1 MLSGNNSFTVLSH
14 VLKFFVYLFAETAKR
29 RQKNHS
35 AHRTDLLEETGHS
48 LDLNPASK
56 CMYYHRYRY
65 VVCIVTAAI
74 STLLLVLLLATV
86 HTALLQHPTNTT

>member
-1 MLSGNNSFTVLSH
+1 MLLSQ

-35 AHRTDLLEETGHS
+35 ARRTDLLEETGQS

-56 CMYYHRYRY
+56 CMYYHRYRYRY

>member
-1 MLSGNNSFTVLSH
+1 MLLSQ

-35 AHRTDLLEETGHS
+35 ARRTDLLEETGQS

-56 CMYYHRYRY
+56 CRPMYY
-65 VVCIVTAAI
+65 VVCIVIAAI
-74 STLLLVLLLATV
+74 SLLLVVVICTIACYCTYCITTASNAT
-86 HTALLQHPTNTT
+86 